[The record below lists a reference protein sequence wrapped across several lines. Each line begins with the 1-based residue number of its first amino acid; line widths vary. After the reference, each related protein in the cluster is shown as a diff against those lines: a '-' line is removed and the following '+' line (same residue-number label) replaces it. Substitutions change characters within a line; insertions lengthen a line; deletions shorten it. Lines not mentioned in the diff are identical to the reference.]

1 MAGMSWSRPLWCG
14 VSLVRPLLGASKS
27 DCEDLCR
34 QAGVSWRD
42 DPTNTDPQRSGALRV
57 RDVLPHLY
65 ELWPDAARRITSTA
79 GILRAAKHS
88 LDDQLET
95 AFGPAEQREWN
106 RNQLKRAPGGS
117 DRGWPALRAALD
129 TAPLAGDELNQRHLL
144 LAAECI
150 RSADRKPRQFD
161 WPRRLRLAVTS
172 RMWRQRGRF
181 QRVLSN

>member
-1 MAGMSWSRPLWCG
+1 
-14 VSLVRPLLGASKS
+14 LVRPLLGVSKS

-34 QAGVSWRD
+34 QAAVSWRD
-42 DPTNTDPQRSGALRV
+42 DPSNTDPQRVRARLR

-106 RNQLKRAPGGS
+106 RNQLKAL
-117 DRGWPALRAALD
+117 PAAVIAAGLRRAALD
-129 TAPLAGDELNQRHLL
+129 AAPLAGDELNQRHLL

-150 RSADRKPRQFD
+150 RSNDRKPRQFD
-161 WPRRLRLAVTS
+161 WPRRLRLAMTS
-172 RMWRQRGRF
+172 KNVALTTR
-181 QRVLSN
+181 